1 MNFARLRLRAEGPCH
16 RGWFLCVSG
25 LRKSGVLADA
35 ISKVRAVCGSAAR
48 TDLCGVSR
56 PENPLVDPLPTK
68 EVANVLRAVNHSKNV
83 HAVFERPVK
92 DQNLLEARNAKEP
105 KSGQLWKA
113 ESSDSSPFQAGSKGV
128 RTSRELKRGNDGRP
142 RGPLRRRSKTPGRR
156 DPGQP
161 WAE

>member
-1 MNFARLRLRAEGPCH
+1 MPRRTGTNFARLRLRAECPCH

-35 ISKVRAVCGSAAR
+35 MSKVRAVCGSAAR

-68 EVANVLRAVNHSKNV
+68 EEAKVLRAVNHSKNV

-113 ESSDSSPFQAGSKGV
+113 ELRIPAHF
-128 RTSRELKRGNDGRP
+128 RLGR
-142 RGPLRRRSKTPGRR
+142 K
-156 DPGQP
+156 
-161 WAE
+161 E